1 MKGRVRGLDTRKN
14 VCDELLL
21 EALRR
26 GLPLGKNGNTRQDP
40 AGEHR
45 LEGEVAAASL
55 RCPLCRRRWECP
67 GQLQQLGARTMSSCV
82 SSQPS
87 SDQAAPQDEPGGSS
101 GDSSRSPRPCEALR
115 GLSSLSLHLGMES
128 FVVVT
133 ECEPGRA
140 VDGGLARDQ
149 PLEAGGQAVS
159 LDTAGPRAPLSS
171 RKLSLQERAQ
181 LDANGRVLPPLPPS
195 PVSSPQSSPRLPR
208 RPTVESHH
216 VSITGLQD
224 CVQLNQYTLKD
235 EIGKGSYG
243 VVKLAYNE
251 NDNTYYAMKVL
262 SKKKLIRQAGF
273 PRRPPP
279 RGARPAPGG
288 CVQPR
293 GPIEQVYQEIAILK
307 KLDHP
312 NVVKLVEV
320 LDDPN
325 EDHLYMV
332 FELVNQGP
340 VMEVPTLKPL
350 SEDQARFYFQDLIK
364 GIEYLHYQKIVHRDI
379 KPSNLLVGED
389 GHVKIA
395 DFGVSNEFKGSDALL
410 SNTVGTPAFMAPE
423 SLSETR
429 RIFSGKALDVWAMG
443 VTLYCFVFGQ
453 CPFMD
458 ERIMCLHSKIKS
470 QALGFPDHPDI
481 AEDLK
486 DLITRMLDKNP
497 ESRILVPE
505 IKAPCARGCS
515 SLGAT
520 ALPAGPGAA
529 GLAGSWCRVVV
540 AGEGRSAVAGR
551 WRSLLW
557 LGSDGFHSA
566 RPPAP
571 RALLRV
577 PGPVALPGPLRDG
590 GPPTGALPS
599 PSCRSLKLHP
609 WVTRHGAEPLP
620 SEDENCTLVEVTEE
634 EVENSVKHI
643 PSLATV
649 ILVKT
654 MIRKRSFGNPFEGSR
669 REERALP
676 APGSLLAPHARS
688 PCLHMPVRVRC
699 LGDSRPCPWLVPSSK
714 CMSVQQHPQDRS
726 ASEPRPAAGALRRAA
741 LGAHWAHWVAA
752 VHPEPAS
759 WLCGMGGL
767 AGSRQA
773 EIQACCSQDTA
784 DPELWQKHETP
795 MTNF

>member
-1 MKGRVRGLDTRKN
+1 
-14 VCDELLL
+14 
-21 EALRR
+21 
-26 GLPLGKNGNTRQDP
+26 
-40 AGEHR
+40 
-45 LEGEVAAASL
+45 
-55 RCPLCRRRWECP
+55 
-67 GQLQQLGARTMSSCV
+67 MSSCV

-87 SDQAAPQDEPGGSS
+87 SDRAAPQDELGGGGGSS
-101 GDSSRSPRPCEALR
+101 EGQKPCEALQ
-115 GLSSLSLHLGMES
+115 GLSTLSLRLGMES
-128 FVVVT
+128 FIVVT
-133 ECEPGRA
+133 ECEPGCA
-140 VDGGLARDQ
+140 SDG
-149 PLEAGGQAVS
+149 LEAS
-159 LDTAGPRAPLSS
+159 LHAPRPQTRPHLSS
-171 RKLSLQERAQ
+171 RKLSLQEPSQGGPEASGGGS
-181 LDANGRVLPPLPPS
+181 DMNGRYIYPSLPYS
-195 PVSSPQSSPRLPR
+195 PAGSPQSSPRLPR

-216 VSITGLQD
+216 VSITGMQD

-279 RGARPAPGG
+279 RGTRPAPGG
-288 CVQPR
+288 CIQPR

-364 GIEYLHYQKIVHRDI
+364 GIEYLHYQKIIHRDI

-389 GHVKIA
+389 GHIKIA

-429 RIFSGKALDVWAMG
+429 KIFSGKALDVWAMG

-470 QALGFPDHPDI
+470 QALEFPDQPDI

-486 DLITRMLDKNP
+486 GLITRMLDKNP
-497 ESRILVPE
+497 ESRIVVPE
-505 IKAPCARGCS
+505 I
-515 SLGAT
+515 
-520 ALPAGPGAA
+520 
-529 GLAGSWCRVVV
+529 
-540 AGEGRSAVAGR
+540 
-551 WRSLLW
+551 
-557 LGSDGFHSA
+557 
-566 RPPAP
+566 
-571 RALLRV
+571 
-577 PGPVALPGPLRDG
+577 
-590 GPPTGALPS
+590 
-599 PSCRSLKLHP
+599 KLHP

-649 ILVKT
+649 MNRDQLSCLGWPLKWLST
-654 MIRKRSFGNPFEGSR
+654 YRGDTESPLENLFKQEKRGREFKRSQVSCVTGDANDR
-669 REERALP
+669 
-676 APGSLLAPHARS
+676 
-688 PCLHMPVRVRC
+688 RC
-699 LGDSRPCPWLVPSSK
+699 LCPEGVGMPSVRLSIIPFVLPRVLTAVFCLVSRKDGSADS
-714 CMSVQQHPQDRS
+714 
-726 ASEPRPAAGALRRAA
+726 LR
-741 LGAHWAHWVAA
+741 
-752 VHPEPAS
+752 
-759 WLCGMGGL
+759 
-767 AGSRQA
+767 GSGPPQA
-773 EIQACCSQDTA
+773 E
-784 DPELWQKHETP
+784 EEEVLL
-795 MTNF
+795 

>member
-1 MKGRVRGLDTRKN
+1 
-14 VCDELLL
+14 
-21 EALRR
+21 
-26 GLPLGKNGNTRQDP
+26 
-40 AGEHR
+40 
-45 LEGEVAAASL
+45 
-55 RCPLCRRRWECP
+55 
-67 GQLQQLGARTMSSCV
+67 MSSCV
-82 SSQPS
+82 SSQAS
-87 SDQAAPQDEPGGSS
+87 SDRAAPQDELGGSN
-101 GDSSRSPRPCEALR
+101 DSSESPRPCEALR

-128 FVVVT
+128 FIVVT
-133 ECEPGRA
+133 ECEPGCA
-140 VDGGLARDQ
+140 VDRSLARDQ
-149 PLEAGGQAVS
+149 PLEADGQAVS
-159 LDTAGPRAPLSS
+159 LDTAGPQPHLSS

-181 LDANGRVLPPLPPS
+181 LDVNGRIHPSLPYS
-195 PVSSPQSSPRLPR
+195 PISSPQSSPRLPR

-216 VSITGLQD
+216 VSITGMQD

-279 RGARPAPGG
+279 RGTRPAPGG
-288 CVQPR
+288 CIQPR

-364 GIEYLHYQKIVHRDI
+364 GIEYLHYQKIIHRDI

-389 GHVKIA
+389 GHIKIA

-429 RIFSGKALDVWAMG
+429 KIFSGKALDVWAMG

-470 QALGFPDHPDI
+470 QALEFPDQPDI

-505 IKAPCARGCS
+505 IK
-515 SLGAT
+515 
-520 ALPAGPGAA
+520 
-529 GLAGSWCRVVV
+529 
-540 AGEGRSAVAGR
+540 
-551 WRSLLW
+551 
-557 LGSDGFHSA
+557 
-566 RPPAP
+566 
-571 RALLRV
+571 
-577 PGPVALPGPLRDG
+577 
-590 GPPTGALPS
+590 
-599 PSCRSLKLHP
+599 
-609 WVTRHGAEPLP
+609 
-620 SEDENCTLVEVTEE
+620 
-634 EVENSVKHI
+634 
-643 PSLATV
+643 

-669 REERALP
+669 REERSLS
-676 APGSLLAPHARS
+676 APGNLLTKQGSEDSLRGPD
-688 PCLHMPVRVRC
+688 PPPVGEEEV
-699 LGDSRPCPWLVPSSK
+699 LL
-714 CMSVQQHPQDRS
+714 
-726 ASEPRPAAGALRRAA
+726 
-741 LGAHWAHWVAA
+741 
-752 VHPEPAS
+752 
-759 WLCGMGGL
+759 
-767 AGSRQA
+767 
-773 EIQACCSQDTA
+773 
-784 DPELWQKHETP
+784 
-795 MTNF
+795 

>member
-1 MKGRVRGLDTRKN
+1 
-14 VCDELLL
+14 
-21 EALRR
+21 
-26 GLPLGKNGNTRQDP
+26 
-40 AGEHR
+40 
-45 LEGEVAAASL
+45 
-55 RCPLCRRRWECP
+55 
-67 GQLQQLGARTMSSCV
+67 MSSCV

-87 SDQAAPQDEPGGSS
+87 SNRAAPKDELRGRGSS
-101 GDSSRSPRPCEALR
+101 SSQSQKPCEALR
-115 GLSSLSLHLGMES
+115 GLSSLSIHLGMES
-128 FVVVT
+128 FIVVT
-133 ECEPGRA
+133 ECEPGCA
-140 VDGGLARDQ
+140 VDLGLALDRS
-149 PLEAGGQAVS
+149 LEADGQEVP
-159 LDTAGPRAPLSS
+159 LDTSGSQARPHLSG
-171 RKLSLQERAQ
+171 RKLSLQERSQGGLAAGGS
-181 LDANGRVLPPLPPS
+181 LGMNGRCICPS
-195 PVSSPQSSPRLPR
+195 LTYSPISSPQSSPRLPR

-216 VSITGLQD
+216 VSITGMQD

-279 RGARPAPGG
+279 RGTRPAPGG
-288 CVQPR
+288 CIQPR

-325 EDHLYMV
+325 EDHL
-332 FELVNQGP
+332 P

-364 GIEYLHYQKIVHRDI
+364 GIEYLHYQKIIHRDI

-389 GHVKIA
+389 GHIKIA

-429 RIFSGKALDVWAMG
+429 KIFSGKALDVWAMG

-470 QALGFPDHPDI
+470 QALEFPDQALREP
-481 AEDLK
+481 AA
-486 DLITRMLDKNP
+486 
-497 ESRILVPE
+497 S
-505 IKAPCARGCS
+505 AP
-515 SLGAT
+515 
-520 ALPAGPGAA
+520 
-529 GLAGSWCRVVV
+529 
-540 AGEGRSAVAGR
+540 
-551 WRSLLW
+551 
-557 LGSDGFHSA
+557 HS
-566 RPPAP
+566 
-571 RALLRV
+571 
-577 PGPVALPGPLRDG
+577 
-590 GPPTGALPS
+590 
-599 PSCRSLKLHP
+599 SCRSLKLHP

-669 REERALP
+669 REERSLSAPGNLLTKKPTRECESLSELKEARQRRQPPGHRPAPHGGGGSALVRGSPCVESCRAP
-676 APGSLLAPHARS
+676 APGSPAR
-688 PCLHMPVRVRC
+688 M
-699 LGDSRPCPWLVPSSK
+699 
-714 CMSVQQHPQDRS
+714 HPPGPEE
-726 ASEPRPAAGALRRAA
+726 AMEP
-741 LGAHWAHWVAA
+741 
-752 VHPEPAS
+752 E
-759 WLCGMGGL
+759 
-767 AGSRQA
+767 
-773 EIQACCSQDTA
+773 
-784 DPELWQKHETP
+784 
-795 MTNF
+795 

>member
-1 MKGRVRGLDTRKN
+1 
-14 VCDELLL
+14 
-21 EALRR
+21 
-26 GLPLGKNGNTRQDP
+26 
-40 AGEHR
+40 
-45 LEGEVAAASL
+45 
-55 RCPLCRRRWECP
+55 
-67 GQLQQLGARTMSSCV
+67 MSSCV
-82 SSQPS
+82 SSQLS
-87 SDQAAPQDEPGGSS
+87 SDRAAPQDELGGGAGSS
-101 GDSSRSPRPCEALR
+101 NEGQKPCEALR
-115 GLSSLSLHLGMES
+115 GLSSLSIRLGMDS

-133 ECEPGRA
+133 ECEPGCA
-140 VDGGLARDQ
+140 VDHRLARDP
-149 PLEAGGQAVS
+149 PLEADGQEVL
-159 LDTAGPRAPLSS
+159 LDVRSQVQPHLSN
-171 RKLSLQERAQ
+171 RKLSLQEQPQ
-181 LDANGRVLPPLPPS
+181 LDANGRCVHPAQPSS
-195 PVSSPQSSPRLPR
+195 PVASPQSSPRLPR

-216 VSITGLQD
+216 VSITGMQD

-279 RGARPAPGG
+279 RGTRPAPGG
-288 CVQPR
+288 CIQPR

-364 GIEYLHYQKIVHRDI
+364 GIEYLHYQKIIHRDI

-389 GHVKIA
+389 GHIKIA

-429 RIFSGKALDVWAMG
+429 KIFSGKALDVWAMG

-458 ERIMCLHSKIKS
+458 ERILCLHSKIKS
-470 QALGFPDHPDI
+470 QALEFPDQPDI

-497 ESRILVPE
+497 ESRIMVPE
-505 IKAPCARGCS
+505 I
-515 SLGAT
+515 
-520 ALPAGPGAA
+520 
-529 GLAGSWCRVVV
+529 
-540 AGEGRSAVAGR
+540 
-551 WRSLLW
+551 
-557 LGSDGFHSA
+557 
-566 RPPAP
+566 
-571 RALLRV
+571 
-577 PGPVALPGPLRDG
+577 
-590 GPPTGALPS
+590 
-599 PSCRSLKLHP
+599 KLHP

-669 REERALP
+669 REERLLSAPANLLFKKPTREWEPLSEPKEARQRRQPAGPRPTPCGGGGSALVKGCLRVESCG
-676 APGSLLAPHARS
+676 APGPDLRA
-688 PCLHMPVRVRC
+688 CLHPLPPDDAM
-699 LGDSRPCPWLVPSSK
+699 
-714 CMSVQQHPQDRS
+714 
-726 ASEPRPAAGALRRAA
+726 E
-741 LGAHWAHWVAA
+741 
-752 VHPEPAS
+752 
-759 WLCGMGGL
+759 
-767 AGSRQA
+767 
-773 EIQACCSQDTA
+773 
-784 DPELWQKHETP
+784 
-795 MTNF
+795 

>member
-1 MKGRVRGLDTRKN
+1 
-14 VCDELLL
+14 
-21 EALRR
+21 
-26 GLPLGKNGNTRQDP
+26 
-40 AGEHR
+40 
-45 LEGEVAAASL
+45 
-55 RCPLCRRRWECP
+55 
-67 GQLQQLGARTMSSCV
+67 MSSCV
-82 SSQPS
+82 SSQPT
-87 SDQAAPQDEPGGSS
+87 SDRATPQDELGSGGGSRES
-101 GDSSRSPRPCEALR
+101 QKPCEALR
-115 GLSSLSLHLGMES
+115 GLSSLSIHLGMES
-128 FVVVT
+128 FIVVT
-133 ECEPGRA
+133 KCEPGQA
-140 VDGGLARDQ
+140 VDLSLAGDQ
-149 PLEAGGQAVS
+149 PLEADGQELP
-159 LDTAGPRAPLSS
+159 LDASESEAQPLLSG
-171 RKLSLQERAQ
+171 RKMSLQERSQGGPASGSS
-181 LDANGRVLPPLPPS
+181 LDMNGRCICPS
-195 PVSSPQSSPRLPR
+195 LSYSPSSSPQTSPRMPR

-251 NDNTYYAMKVL
+251 NDSTYYAMKVL

-279 RGARPAPGG
+279 RGTRPAPGG
-288 CVQPR
+288 CIQPR

-332 FELVNQGP
+332 YTLCRPCRP

-364 GIEYLHYQKIVHRDI
+364 GIEYLHYQKIIHRDI

-389 GHVKIA
+389 GHIKIA

-429 RIFSGKALDVWAMG
+429 KIFSGKALDVWAMG

-470 QALGFPDHPDI
+470 QALEFPDQPDI

-497 ESRILVPE
+497 ESRIVVPE
-505 IKAPCARGCS
+505 IK
-515 SLGAT
+515 
-520 ALPAGPGAA
+520 
-529 GLAGSWCRVVV
+529 
-540 AGEGRSAVAGR
+540 
-551 WRSLLW
+551 
-557 LGSDGFHSA
+557 
-566 RPPAP
+566 
-571 RALLRV
+571 
-577 PGPVALPGPLRDG
+577 
-590 GPPTGALPS
+590 
-599 PSCRSLKLHP
+599 
-609 WVTRHGAEPLP
+609 
-620 SEDENCTLVEVTEE
+620 
-634 EVENSVKHI
+634 
-643 PSLATV
+643 

-669 REERALP
+669 REERSLSAPGNLLTKKPTREWEPLSEPKEARQRRQPTGPRASLCGGGGSTLVKGGPCVESWGAP
-676 APGSLLAPHARS
+676 APGSPPR
-688 PCLHMPVRVRC
+688 MPP
-699 LGDSRPCPWLVPSSK
+699 LQP
-714 CMSVQQHPQDRS
+714 
-726 ASEPRPAAGALRRAA
+726 EEAA
-741 LGAHWAHWVAA
+741 
-752 VHPEPAS
+752 
-759 WLCGMGGL
+759 M
-767 AGSRQA
+767 
-773 EIQACCSQDTA
+773 
-784 DPELWQKHETP
+784 ELE
-795 MTNF
+795 

>member
-1 MKGRVRGLDTRKN
+1 
-14 VCDELLL
+14 
-21 EALRR
+21 
-26 GLPLGKNGNTRQDP
+26 
-40 AGEHR
+40 
-45 LEGEVAAASL
+45 
-55 RCPLCRRRWECP
+55 
-67 GQLQQLGARTMSSCV
+67 MSSCV

-87 SDQAAPQDEPGGSS
+87 SNRAAPQDELRGRGSS
-101 GDSSRSPRPCEALR
+101 SSQSQKPCEALR
-115 GLSSLSLHLGMES
+115 GLSSLSIHLGMES
-128 FVVVT
+128 FIVVT
-133 ECEPGRA
+133 ECEPGCA
-140 VDGGLARDQ
+140 VDLGLARDR
-149 PLEAGGQAVS
+149 PLEADGQEVP
-159 LDTAGPRAPLSS
+159 LDTSGSQARPHLSG
-171 RKLSLQERAQ
+171 RKLSLQERSQGGLAAGGS
-181 LDANGRVLPPLPPS
+181 LDMNGRCICPSLPYS
-195 PVSSPQSSPRLPR
+195 PVGSPQSSPRLPR

-216 VSITGLQD
+216 VSITGMQ
-224 CVQLNQYTLKD
+224 
-235 EIGKGSYG
+235 GSYG

-279 RGARPAPGG
+279 RGTRPAPGG
-288 CVQPR
+288 CIQPR

-364 GIEYLHYQKIVHRDI
+364 GIEYLHYQKIIHRDI

-389 GHVKIA
+389 GHIKIA

-429 RIFSGKALDVWAMG
+429 KIFSGKALDVWAMG

-470 QALGFPDHPDI
+470 QALEFPDQPDI

-497 ESRILVPE
+497 ESRIVVPE
-505 IKAPCARGCS
+505 I
-515 SLGAT
+515 
-520 ALPAGPGAA
+520 
-529 GLAGSWCRVVV
+529 
-540 AGEGRSAVAGR
+540 
-551 WRSLLW
+551 
-557 LGSDGFHSA
+557 
-566 RPPAP
+566 
-571 RALLRV
+571 
-577 PGPVALPGPLRDG
+577 
-590 GPPTGALPS
+590 
-599 PSCRSLKLHP
+599 KLHP

-669 REERALP
+669 REERSLSAPGNLLTKKPTRECESLSELKEARQRRQPPGHRPAPRGGGGSALVRGSPCVERCRAP
-676 APGSLLAPHARS
+676 APGSPAR
-688 PCLHMPVRVRC
+688 M
-699 LGDSRPCPWLVPSSK
+699 
-714 CMSVQQHPQDRS
+714 HPPRQEE
-726 ASEPRPAAGALRRAA
+726 AMEP
-741 LGAHWAHWVAA
+741 
-752 VHPEPAS
+752 E
-759 WLCGMGGL
+759 
-767 AGSRQA
+767 
-773 EIQACCSQDTA
+773 
-784 DPELWQKHETP
+784 
-795 MTNF
+795 

>member
-1 MKGRVRGLDTRKN
+1 
-14 VCDELLL
+14 
-21 EALRR
+21 
-26 GLPLGKNGNTRQDP
+26 
-40 AGEHR
+40 
-45 LEGEVAAASL
+45 
-55 RCPLCRRRWECP
+55 
-67 GQLQQLGARTMSSCV
+67 MSSCV

-87 SDQAAPQDEPGGSS
+87 NNRAAPQNELGGRGSS
-101 GDSSRSPRPCEALR
+101 SESQKPCEALQ
-115 GLSSLSLHLGMES
+115 GLSSLSIHLGMES
-128 FVVVT
+128 FIVVT
-133 ECEPGRA
+133 ECEPGCA
-140 VDGGLARDQ
+140 VDLGLVQDQ
-149 PLEAGGQAVS
+149 PLEADGPQVPLEAPGSQARPH
-159 LDTAGPRAPLSS
+159 LCS
-171 RKLSLQERAQ
+171 RKLSLQERSQGGLAASSSV
-181 LDANGRVLPPLPPS
+181 DTNGRCIYPSLPYS
-195 PVSSPQSSPRLPR
+195 PVCSPQSSPRLPR

-216 VSITGLQD
+216 VSITGMQD

-279 RGARPAPGG
+279 RGTRPAPGG
-288 CVQPR
+288 CIQPR

-320 LDDPN
+320 LDDPT

-364 GIEYLHYQKIVHRDI
+364 GIEYLHYQKIIHRDI

-389 GHVKIA
+389 GHIKIA

-429 RIFSGKALDVWAMG
+429 KIFSGKALDVWAMG

-470 QALGFPDHPDI
+470 QALEFPDQPDI
-481 AEDLK
+481 TEDLK

-505 IKAPCARGCS
+505 IK
-515 SLGAT
+515 
-520 ALPAGPGAA
+520 
-529 GLAGSWCRVVV
+529 
-540 AGEGRSAVAGR
+540 
-551 WRSLLW
+551 
-557 LGSDGFHSA
+557 
-566 RPPAP
+566 
-571 RALLRV
+571 
-577 PGPVALPGPLRDG
+577 
-590 GPPTGALPS
+590 
-599 PSCRSLKLHP
+599 
-609 WVTRHGAEPLP
+609 
-620 SEDENCTLVEVTEE
+620 
-634 EVENSVKHI
+634 
-643 PSLATV
+643 

-669 REERALP
+669 REERSLS
-676 APGSLLAPHARS
+676 APGNLLTKQGSEDSPGAPDPPPA
-688 PCLHMPVRVRC
+688 
-699 LGDSRPCPWLVPSSK
+699 GEEEVP
-714 CMSVQQHPQDRS
+714 
-726 ASEPRPAAGALRRAA
+726 L
-741 LGAHWAHWVAA
+741 
-752 VHPEPAS
+752 
-759 WLCGMGGL
+759 
-767 AGSRQA
+767 
-773 EIQACCSQDTA
+773 
-784 DPELWQKHETP
+784 
-795 MTNF
+795 

>member
-1 MKGRVRGLDTRKN
+1 
-14 VCDELLL
+14 
-21 EALRR
+21 
-26 GLPLGKNGNTRQDP
+26 
-40 AGEHR
+40 
-45 LEGEVAAASL
+45 
-55 RCPLCRRRWECP
+55 
-67 GQLQQLGARTMSSCV
+67 MSSCV
-82 SSQPS
+82 SRQPS
-87 SDQAAPQDEPGGSS
+87 HERAAPQDELGGGGGSR
-101 GDSSRSPRPCEALR
+101 DSQRPCEALR

-128 FVVVT
+128 FIVVT
-133 ECEPGRA
+133 ECEPACAG
-140 VDGGLARDQ
+140 DLGLAPDRPRGADGSEV
-149 PLEAGGQAVS
+149 PPDDAAFEASLAVS
-159 LDTAGPRAPLSS
+159 GPRPPCPG
-171 RKLSLQERAQ
+171 RPLSLQEPSQ
-181 LDANGRVLPPLPPS
+181 LHANGRGQSALPSS
-195 PVSSPQSSPRLPR
+195 PVGSPQSSPRLPR

-235 EIGKGSYG
+235 EIGKEMRGNVFAVCG
-243 VVKLAYNE
+243 EMENRGLARKWCPPR
-251 NDNTYYAMKVL
+251 DAHQARAQAQAQARAQLL
-262 SKKKLIRQAGF
+262 SLHRCRGLGQKDSPTG
-273 PRRPPP
+273 RPPP
-279 RGARPAPGG
+279 RGTRPAPGG
-288 CVQPR
+288 CIQPR

-332 FELVNQGP
+332 FELVNQG
-340 VMEVPTLKPL
+340 L
-350 SEDQARFYFQDLIK
+350 DQARFYFQDLIK
-364 GIEYLHYQKIVHRDI
+364 GIEYLHYQKIIHRDI

-429 RIFSGKALDVWAMG
+429 KIFSGKALDVWAMG

-470 QALGFPDHPDI
+470 QALEFPDQPDI

-497 ESRILVPE
+497 ESRIVVPE
-505 IKAPCARGCS
+505 I
-515 SLGAT
+515 
-520 ALPAGPGAA
+520 
-529 GLAGSWCRVVV
+529 
-540 AGEGRSAVAGR
+540 
-551 WRSLLW
+551 
-557 LGSDGFHSA
+557 
-566 RPPAP
+566 
-571 RALLRV
+571 
-577 PGPVALPGPLRDG
+577 
-590 GPPTGALPS
+590 
-599 PSCRSLKLHP
+599 KLHP

-669 REERALP
+669 REERSLS
-676 APGSLLAPHARS
+676 APGNLLLKKPTRAWEAPWEPKEA
-688 PCLHMPVRVRC
+688 
-699 LGDSRPCPWLVPSSK
+699 
-714 CMSVQQHPQDRS
+714 QQRRQP
-726 ASEPRPAAGALRRAA
+726 PRPRPSPHGGGGSARVKEQPPLESWGAAAPGF
-741 LGAHWAHWVAA
+741 
-752 VHPEPAS
+752 PAS
-759 WLCGMGGL
+759 M
-767 AGSRQA
+767 
-773 EIQACCSQDTA
+773 
-784 DPELWQKHETP
+784 PLWQPDEA
-795 MTNF
+795 ME